1 MGIPPLVWCP
11 SRESP
16 GAPPWA
22 LSAVN
27 SSSLDNNVDKKF
39 QIQDFTSEIIRDASQ
54 MVGRFEDQNK
64 IEEAVKSLNE
74 GVIWL
79 TGTAGIGK
87 SFLSAR
93 LMRDLEENNQNTNN
107 YILFAPY
114 TDV

>member
-1 MGIPPLVWCP
+1 MFD
-11 SRESP
+11 
-16 GAPPWA
+16 
-22 LSAVN
+22 
-27 SSSLDNNVDKKF
+27 LDHKKNNVDKKF

-87 SFLSAR
+87 SFYQLV
-93 LMRDLEENNQNTNN
+93 LCV
-107 YILFAPY
+107 I
-114 TDV
+114 